1 VKKVWTI
8 LLIGTVVSVFGLS
21 GTAYADMIRLYPYN
35 EAANPLLP
43 GTTEWSY
50 NGNDDG
56 YSNRSWFHVEGDAIY
71 FEALALLNPNT
82 ADAVGIM
89 EYYPNAAAAGVGP
102 IDGELEAI
110 TGVAANQP
118 EIKRGVALASTGTI
132 QGTLEFDTKMTG
144 DGSHGQRTF
153 TFLQI
158 EDQSSANDF
167 RAYQLS
173 MGNPGSTSNFW
184 YLKVWEWDESGV
196 TTWTEL
202 TALRQTWTLPY
213 PEFDLDVWRNVRIQ
227 LSTTTATT
235 PDTVTITIYVDGV
248 QVMSLADPFTTGT
261 AFTVVQADLDVAAWL
276 PIHFK
281 FQEGFSSQR
290 KYIRNLKY
298 FNGSPTSEPD
308 VLPLTGTETETI
320 MGLGSVRA
328 AAFAKET
335 PYRQDKTYPGSLK
348 AEDRIGGIQIATVGG
363 VGGFYWDGYTKSM
376 LNYTS
381 STAELNRVQF
391 SPAYDGRGQDK
402 NWIAMSSSGA
412 DAKTYIYSVQT
423 GNALQTAGLNGR
435 FLSFS
440 PNGDMVACSLWE
452 DLLLY
457 DSESGT
463 LLRTIIGHS
472 GEITSAKFSKN
483 GQFIVT
489 GSDDGTARLFNANS
503 GLTYRTFIGHTE
515 PVTSVDIYNSGTL
528 STPGTINGTLILT
541 GSEDNSAKVW
551 DYFSAGADTVTTLS
565 GHTDDILSV
574 AISPDSS
581 KYLTGSNDKSAKIWT
596 IVAGTP
602 SSVNL
607 TGHTAGVSKLVFSPT
622 GEIVVTSSAEE
633 TKSWTVAGTAMYTY
647 TGELLDT
654 EDNFLRLLTFD
665 RQTTKI
671 WNTYQG
677 ESQDA
682 MNGHSGEVVNA
693 FYSADEEYSFSVSAD
708 GTGKL
713 WGADTTDT
721 STYGLEQ
728 SSVAATD
735 AAFSPD
741 NPTTS
746 LLTGNKEGVA
756 HLWKI
761 STMAPFFTVV
771 HGGGAI
777 NSVAYSSDGERLL
790 TGGAD
795 GKAKIWNAN
804 NGNFIRELDHG
815 SPISEV
821 RFTSDRTL
829 VITASPGGTT
839 VKVWKYIDGTS
850 LATINQV
857 FLAISPDGK
866 KLLTAGVDANSIYA
880 YVYNLANPAGTPVT
894 LTGHTDTVNVG
905 MFSPDSSKIM
915 TGSDDESVRTWDAT
929 TGALGKTLTGHTK
942 AIVSLNF
949 NTAGNTGL
957 SGSED
962 STARVWDLDTGFLSR
977 TFSTHTGTVNSVAFS
992 TDEAYVLTGSD
1003 DGSSRYYFSLS
1014 GAGSFLLSI
1023 VPDTNSFV
1031 SLNTKKSFTIRM
1043 SEMSGVSAFKIVM
1056 LTTDNWCTVLDDTET
1071 APYNMTLDNTA
1082 AAGWTWDV
1090 QKDATAGAAAFPV
1103 DWPDELG
1110 TTNGPWP
1117 LTMTIITAHRGTNP
1131 PLPTGEGAIAKF
1143 TLHFPPASFTTT
1155 TSPTMLQVMTKP
1167 DTETVAVAGA
1177 NSKSFVDQSP
1187 VSVRNITPGDLVEEW
1202 SNGALKDYEPFR
1214 ISWLGVTD
1222 ANQNYFFLWGDVAPA
1237 TLDGVPGA
1245 QDAASVLLYDA
1256 LSLPGD
1262 AWPDTT
1268 AAPAFPPAA
1277 DVSGDGVVGAYD
1289 ASLLIQYDAFMIDT
1303 FPADSDGDGYG
1314 PENSVVTKRVR
1325 TAAASSASLLA
1336 SVADNAVTSVDSAE
1350 DVLSLRLVLNY
1361 DASQFAVAEDS
1372 VQLLVP
1378 DALGQIYANDQNG
1391 RLVVSISLA
1400 TALEAGPANI
1410 VSVKLNPVAPVVGD
1424 PVLVSVDAALTR
1436 LNDGQIA
1443 IAPGSVSAITV
1454 SGNKPADEAPAPAPA
1469 PGTIVVGEGSDEAAA
1484 GSNPVT
1490 YSFDEDAADQ
1500 LKIMAPGDLAMGDVS
1515 SGAVSAGSDDEAYTD
1530 GVGLVVALDAGEG
1543 ATMLGDPMVAGND
1556 YIFLRV
1562 SAKTS
1567 SAGVSIG
1574 LGGLDAASADSDNAG
1589 LNGSIGLTIL
1599 NDPQRVLNQYGYV
1612 DALCKSERGAIVPV
1626 LQVVNSSDE
1635 AVTVEFDNLSL
1646 IRISADDVAS
1656 AWMLE

>member
-1 VKKVWTI
+1 MKKVWTI

-21 GTAYADMIRLYPYN
+21 GTVYADMIRMYPYS
-35 EAANPLLP
+35 EAAQPDLP

-50 NGNDDG
+50 IGNDDG

-71 FEALALLNPNT
+71 YEALSLLNPNT

-89 EYYPNAAAAGVGP
+89 EYYPNSAATGVGP

-110 TGVAANQP
+110 TGVAGDTP
-118 EIKRGVALASTGTI
+118 EYKLGVALATTGTI

-144 DGSHGQRTF
+144 DGTYGQRTF
-153 TFLQI
+153 SFLQI
-158 EDQSSANDF
+158 QDQSVADDF
-167 RAYQLS
+167 RLYQLS
-173 MGNPGSTSNFW
+173 MGNPDSTKDFW
-184 YLKVWEWDESGV
+184 YLKVFFWDESA
-196 TTWTEL
+196 TTWTEQ
-202 TALRQTWTLPY
+202 TAIRQTWTLPY

-227 LSTTTATT
+227 LSTDTATT
-235 PDTVTITIYVDGV
+235 PDTVTVNIIVDGV
-248 QVMSLADPFTTGT
+248 QVISLADTFATTG
-261 AFTVVQADLDVAAWL
+261 FTGGLVQADLDAAAFL

-281 FQEGFSSQR
+281 FQEGFSGQR

-298 FNGSPTSEPD
+298 FNGSPTTEPD

-328 AAFAKET
+328 AAFAKEN
-335 PYRQDKTYPGSLK
+335 PYRQDKAYPGALK
-348 AEDRIGGIQIATVGG
+348 PEDRIGGIQIATVGG

-381 STAELNRVQF
+381 STAEFNRVQF
-391 SPAYDGRGQDK
+391 SPAYDERGQGK

-412 DAKTYIYSVQT
+412 DALTYIYSVQT
-423 GNALQTAGLNGR
+423 GTALQTNGLAGR

-440 PNGDMVACSLWE
+440 PNGDMVACSQWE

-472 GEITSAKFSKN
+472 GEITSAEFSN
-483 GQFIVT
+483 DGQFIVT
-489 GSDDGTARLFNANS
+489 GSDDGTARVFNANS

-515 PVTSVDIYNSGTL
+515 PVTSVDIFNPDTL
-528 STPGTINGTLILT
+528 ASPGTINGTIILT
-541 GSEDNSAKVW
+541 GSEDDSAKVW
-551 DYFSAGADTVTTLS
+551 DYFGAGADTVTTLS
-565 GHTDDILSV
+565 GHTDNILDVSI
-574 AISPDSS
+574 APDAS
-581 KYLTGSNDKSAKIWT
+581 KYMTGSNDKSAKIWT
-596 IVAGTP
+596 IVGGVP

-607 TGHTAGVSKLVFSPT
+607 SGHTAAVSGTVFSPT
-622 GEIVVTSSAEE
+622 GDIVVTSSSEE
-633 TKSWTVAGTAMYTY
+633 TMSWTVAGTAMFTY
-647 TGELLDT
+647 AGKLLDT

-671 WNTYQG
+671 WDTYQG
-677 ESQDA
+677 QAQDA
-682 MNGHSGEVVNA
+682 MNGHSGEVANA
-693 FYSADEEYSFSVSAD
+693 FYSIDEEYSISVTKD
-708 GTGKL
+708 GTLKL

-728 SSVAATD
+728 ASVAAVD

-746 LLTGNKEGVA
+746 ILTGNKEGVA

-761 STMAPFFTVV
+761 STMAPYFTMV
-771 HGGGAI
+771 HGGGTI
-777 NSVAYSSDGERLL
+777 NSVDYSDDGERLV

-795 GKAKIWNAN
+795 GNAKIWDAN
-804 NGNFIRELDHG
+804 NGDLIRTLAHG
-815 SPISEV
+815 SAISDV
-821 RFTSDRTL
+821 KFNSDRSL

-839 VKVWKYIDGTS
+839 VKVWQYIDGTA

-866 KLLTAGVDANSIYA
+866 KMLTAGVDAESIYA
-880 YVYNLANPAGTPVT
+880 YVYDLTNPTGAPVT
-894 LTGHTDTVNVG
+894 LSGHTDTVNVG
-905 MFSPDSSKIM
+905 MFSSDSSKVM
-915 TGSDDESVRTWDAT
+915 TGSDDESVRTWDVI

-942 AIVSLNF
+942 AVVALNF

-957 SGSED
+957 SGAED
-962 STARVWDLDTGFLSR
+962 GTARVWDLDTGFLSR
-977 TFSTHTGTVNSVAFS
+977 TFSTHTSTVNSVAFS
-992 TDEAYVLTGSD
+992 ADEAYVLTGSD
-1003 DGSSRYYFSLS
+1003 DGSSRYFSLS

-1056 LTTDNWCTVLDDTET
+1056 LTTDMWCTVLDDTAA
-1071 APYNMTLDNTA
+1071 APYGMTLADTA
-1082 AAGWTWDV
+1082 AAAWTWDV
-1090 QKDATAGAAAFPV
+1090 NQETTALAAAFPA

-1110 TTNGPWP
+1110 TTNLVWGKT
-1117 LTMTIITAHRGTNP
+1117 LTIITAHRGTNA
-1131 PLPTGEGAIAKF
+1131 PLPAGEGAIAKF
-1143 TLHFPPASFTTT
+1143 TLDFPPASNTTT
-1155 TSPTMLQVMTKP
+1155 TAPAMLMIMTKP
-1167 DTETVAVAGA
+1167 DTETVAVAGI

-1187 VSVRNITPGDLVEEW
+1187 VSTRNITEGDLVEEW
-1202 SNGALKDYEPFR
+1202 SNGALKDYPGFR

-1222 ANQNYFFLWGDVAPA
+1222 ANQDYFFLWGDVSPA

-1245 QDAASVLLYDA
+1245 GDAADVLAYDA
-1256 LSLPGD
+1256 LDLLVWD
-1262 AWPDTT
+1262 DTT
-1268 AAPAFPPAA
+1268 TTPPNFPPAA

-1289 ASLLIQYDAFMIDT
+1289 ASLLIQYDAFMIDV
-1303 FPADSDGDGYG
+1303 FPVDSDGDGYG
-1314 PENSVVTKRVR
+1314 PENSVVTKSVR

-1336 SVADNAVTSVDSAE
+1336 SVADNAVTFSVDNAE

-1378 DALGQIYANDQNG
+1378 DALGQIYASDQNG
-1391 RLVVSISLA
+1391 RLVVSLSLA
-1400 TALEAGPANI
+1400 TALEAGPADI
-1410 VSVKLNPVAPVVGD
+1410 VSIQLIPVAPVVGD
-1424 PVLVSVDAALTR
+1424 VVLLSVDSALTR

-1454 SGNKPADEAPAPAPA
+1454 SGSAPVAPA

-1484 GSNPVT
+1484 DSNSVT
-1490 YSFDEDAADQ
+1490 YTFDDDAADQ
-1500 LKIMAPGDLAMGDVS
+1500 MKVMAPGDIAMGDVS
-1515 SGAVSAGSDDEAYTD
+1515 SGAVSAGSDDEEYTD
-1530 GVGLVVALDAGEG
+1530 GAGLVVALDAGEG

-1556 YIFLRV
+1556 YVFLRV

-1567 SAGVSIG
+1567 SAGISIG
-1574 LGGLDAASADSDNAG
+1574 LGGLDAASADSDDAG

-1626 LQVVNSSDE
+1626 LQVVNNSDE
-1635 AVTVEFDNLSL
+1635 AVTVELDNLSL
-1646 IRISADDVAS
+1646 IRISADDIAS